1 VTDSSRGWSP
11 TTVALLQHAGWRPG
25 RDVSGTIIFP
35 SAFPLFPAAARV
47 LAKFGHLRIGR
58 QGPGLELAQSTV
70 QIDPMLGGYS
80 EDEFAEA
87 ETLIHSA
94 LYPLGEIDGGYA
106 FLAIDQ
112 QGRIFIVRD
121 IFRYVDASFD
131 AALDRLLTGRR
142 ILPVDEQGHW

>member
-1 VTDSSRGWSP
+1 MTQSSRGWSP

-25 RDVSGTIIFP
+25 RDVSDTIIFP

-47 LAKFGHLRIGR
+47 LAEFGHLRIGR

-70 QIDPMLGGYS
+70 QIDPMLAWG
-80 EDEFAEA
+80 EDDRFADA
-87 ETLIHSA
+87 QAAIRSD
-94 LYPLGEIDGGYA
+94 LYPLGEIDGGHA

-112 QGRIFIVRD
+112 QGRIFIVGD
-121 IFRYVDASFD
+121 IFHYVDASFD

-142 ILPVDEQGHW
+142 TLPVDEQGHW